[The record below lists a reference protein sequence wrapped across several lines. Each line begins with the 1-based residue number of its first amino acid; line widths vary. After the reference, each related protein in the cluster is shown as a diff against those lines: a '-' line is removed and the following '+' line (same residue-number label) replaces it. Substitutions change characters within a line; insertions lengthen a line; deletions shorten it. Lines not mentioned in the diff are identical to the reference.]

1 MNNRR
6 LGIGEDGGNWSMDN
20 TRKPQW
26 LFGVLFISLIIDV
39 ANVFRLVHGQVP
51 FPFLIPWVVA
61 GLVTLYLTFSR
72 QNSKVLR
79 IVLWIVLS
87 LAVLLLSILSDGTN
101 LSLWVWMALLIGPVT
116 TVPARQMA
124 AGLFGVAHIATQI
137 VLLPL
142 PTHNALLS
150 YGIIP
155 VTGLVG
161 LLLWHQW
168 HRPHLTQEQ
177 AL

>member
-1 MNNRR
+1 
-6 LGIGEDGGNWSMDN
+6 MDN
-20 TRKPQW
+20 ARKPQW
-26 LFGVLFISLIIDV
+26 LFGILFISLLIDV
-39 ANVFRLVHGQVP
+39 ANVFRLVHGPVP
-51 FPFLIPWVVA
+51 FPFFVPWVVA
-61 GLVTLYLTFSR
+61 GLVTLYLTFR
-72 QNSKVLR
+72 RPDFQALR
-79 IVLWIVLS
+79 IVLWIILS

-101 LSLWVWMALLIGPVT
+101 LSLWVWIALIIGPVS
-116 TVPARQMA
+116 TVPHRQVA
-124 AGLFGVAHIATQI
+124 AGILGLAHIVTQL

-142 PTHNALLS
+142 PTHNAPLS
-150 YGIIP
+150 YVIIQ

>member
-1 MNNRR
+1 
-6 LGIGEDGGNWSMDN
+6 MDN
-20 TRKPQW
+20 ARKPKW

-39 ANVFRLVHGQVP
+39 ANVFRLVHGPVP
-51 FPFLIPWVVA
+51 FPFFLPWVVA

-72 QNSKVLR
+72 HDSKTLR
-79 IVLWIVLS
+79 VVLWIILS

-101 LSLWVWMALLIGPVT
+101 LSLWVWIALIIGPVT
-116 TVPARQMA
+116 TIPIRQMA
-124 AGLFGVAHIATQI
+124 AGILGLAHIVTQI

-142 PTHNALLS
+142 PTHNAPLS
-150 YGIIP
+150 YIIIQL
-155 VTGLVG
+155 TGLFG

-168 HRPHLTQEQ
+168 HRPHFPQEN

>member
-1 MNNRR
+1 
-6 LGIGEDGGNWSMDN
+6 MDN
-20 TRKPQW
+20 ARKPQW
-26 LFGVLFISLIIDV
+26 LFGILFISLIIDV
-39 ANVFRLVHGQVP
+39 ANVFRLVHGPVP
-51 FPFLIPWVVA
+51 FPFFLPWVLA

-72 QNSKVLR
+72 HDSKALR
-79 IVLWIVLS
+79 IVLWIILS

-101 LSLWVWMALLIGPVT
+101 LSLWVWIALIIGPVST
-116 TVPARQMA
+116 IPSRQVA
-124 AGLFGVAHIATQI
+124 AGILGLAHIVTQL

-142 PTHNALLS
+142 PTHNAPLS
-150 YGIIP
+150 YVIIQ

-168 HRPHLTQEQ
+168 RRPPRTQEQ